1 MRLLRFLPLL
11 FAVVLASCHEVKE
24 YDATPRQTFEQLW
37 SILDEHYCFFRE
49 KGVDWEE
56 VHSRYAPMVTDRMT
70 SRELFDVM
78 ARMLDELRDGH
89 TNLSASFST
98 SYYRRWWAD
107 YPENFDWRLVQE
119 NYLNFNYISAA
130 GIDYAVLASNIGY
143 IRYSSF
149 SSPVGEG
156 NLDAALSYLAP
167 CDGLIIDVRS
177 NSGGSMTYVETI
189 ARRFITD
196 RTLAYSICHKT
207 GPEHDAFSD
216 PYPVYFNPAPEGR
229 VMWGKPV
236 VVLCNR
242 GTFSAGNIF
251 VSVMKS
257 LPGVTVAGATTGGGS
272 GMPFNSE
279 LTCGWGV
286 RFSASPL
293 YDADGRLT
301 EFGVEPTEG
310 CAVDL
315 DPEAALAGRDTMIDF
330 AVGLL
335 GGDPQL

>member
-1 MRLLRFLPLL
+1 MRFLRFLCIFTALM
-11 FAVVLASCHEVKE
+11 FLASCHEVKE

-49 KGVDWEE
+49 KGVDWED
-56 VHSRYAPMVTDRMT
+56 VHARYAPMVSDQMT
-70 SRELFDVM
+70 ARELFTVM
-78 ARMLDELRDGH
+78 AQMLDELRDGH
-89 TNLSASFST
+89 TNLSASFET

-119 NYLNFNYISAA
+119 HYLNFNYLSAA
-130 GIDYAVLASNIGY
+130 GLDYAVLAGNVGY
-143 IRYSSF
+143 LRYSSF

-167 CDGLIIDVRS
+167 CDGLVIDVRS
-177 NSGGSMTYVETI
+177 NSGGSMSNVETI
-189 ARRFITD
+189 ARRFITS
-196 RTLAYSICHKT
+196 RTLAYSIRHKT
-207 GPEHDAFSD
+207 GPAHDAFSEPFD
-216 PYPVYFNPAPEGR
+216 VYFDPAPEGR
-229 VMWGKPV
+229 VLWGKPV

-293 YDADGRLT
+293 YDADGHLT
-301 EFGVEPTEG
+301 EFGVDPTDG

-315 DPEAALAGRDTMIDF
+315 DPEAALAGHDTMLDF
-330 AVGLL
+330 AISLL
-335 GGDPQL
+335 TTRP

>member
-1 MRLLRFLPLL
+1 MRFIRFLCIFPALM
-11 FAVVLASCHEVKE
+11 FLASCNEVKE

-49 KGVDWEE
+49 KGVDWED
-56 VHSRYAPMVTDRMT
+56 VHARYAPMMSDQMT
-70 SRELFDVM
+70 ARELFTVM
-78 ARMLDELRDGH
+78 AQMLDELRDGH
-89 TNLSASFST
+89 TNLSASFET

-119 NYLNFNYISAA
+119 HYLNFNYLSAA
-130 GIDYAVLASNIGY
+130 GLDYAVLGSNVGY
-143 IRYSSF
+143 LRYSSF

-167 CDGLIIDVRS
+167 CDGLVIDVRS
-177 NSGGSMTYVETI
+177 NSGGSMSNVETI
-189 ARRFITD
+189 ARRFITS

-207 GPEHDAFSD
+207 GPAHDAFSEPFD
-216 PYPVYFNPAPEGR
+216 VYFDPAPEGR
-229 VMWGKPV
+229 VLWGKPV

-293 YDADGRLT
+293 YDSDGRLT
-301 EFGVEPTEG
+301 EFGVDPTDG

-315 DPEAALAGRDTMIDF
+315 DPEAALTGHDTMLDF
-330 AVGLL
+330 AISLL
-335 GGDPQL
+335 TTRP

>member
-1 MRLLRFLPLL
+1 MNQIHCL
-11 FAVVLASCHEVKE
+11 
-24 YDATPRQTFEQLW
+24 Q
-37 SILDEHYCFFRE
+37 EH
-49 KGVDWEE
+49 
-56 VHSRYAPMVTDRMT
+56 
-70 SRELFDVM
+70 
-78 ARMLDELRDGH
+78 
-89 TNLSASFST
+89 
-98 SYYRRWWAD
+98 
-107 YPENFDWRLVQE
+107 
-119 NYLNFNYISAA
+119 YLNFNYLSAA
-130 GIDYAVLASNIGY
+130 GLDYAVLGSNVGY
-143 IRYSSF
+143 LRYSSF

-167 CDGLIIDVRS
+167 CDGLVIDVRS
-177 NSGGSMTYVETI
+177 NSGGSMSNVETI
-189 ARRFITD
+189 ARRFITS

-207 GPEHDAFSD
+207 GPAHDAFSE
-216 PYPVYFNPAPEGR
+216 PFHVYFDPAPEGR
-229 VMWGKPV
+229 VLWGKPV

-293 YDADGRLT
+293 YDAEGRLT
-301 EFGVEPTEG
+301 EFGVDPTNG

-315 DPEAALAGRDTMIDF
+315 DPEAALAGHDTMLDF
-330 AVGLL
+330 AISLL
-335 GGDPQL
+335 TTRQ

>member
-1 MRLLRFLPLL
+1 MRFIRFLCIFPALM
-11 FAVVLASCHEVKE
+11 FLASCNEVKE

-49 KGVDWEE
+49 KGVDWED
-56 VHSRYAPMVTDRMT
+56 VHARYAPMMSDQMT
-70 SRELFDVM
+70 ARELFTVM
-78 ARMLDELRDGH
+78 AQMLDELRDGH
-89 TNLSASFST
+89 TNLSASFET

-119 NYLNFNYISAA
+119 HYLNFNYLSAA
-130 GIDYAVLASNIGY
+130 GLDYAVLGSNVGY
-143 IRYSSF
+143 LRYSSF

-167 CDGLIIDVRS
+167 CDGLVIDVRS
-177 NSGGSMTYVETI
+177 NSGGSMSNVETI
-189 ARRFITD
+189 ARRFITS

-207 GPEHDAFSD
+207 GPAHDAFSEPFD
-216 PYPVYFNPAPEGR
+216 VYFDPAPEGR
-229 VMWGKPV
+229 VLWGKPV

-293 YDADGRLT
+293 YDSDGRLT
-301 EFGVEPTEG
+301 EFGVDPTDG

-315 DPEAALAGRDTMIDF
+315 DPEAALAGHDTMLDF
-330 AVGLL
+330 AINLL
-335 GGDPQL
+335 TTRP